1 MEATATRITVEAII
15 NAPVEKVWHHWTTPI
30 HILKWNA
37 ASDDWQTT
45 YSENDVRIGGK
56 FVTRME
62 SRDGSMGFDF
72 GGQYSKVE
80 ALKEIECI
88 LEDGRYMQVIF
99 TANGN
104 ETIVREIFEAENENP
119 VEMQR
124 GGWQAILNNFKTHV
138 EGYTN
143 MDLIRFEAAINAPV
157 EKVYT
162 TMLAE
167 KTYKEWTA
175 EFNAGSGYKGSWNK
189 GAKILFV
196 GTDKDGVEGGMV
208 SRIKENIPNKFLSVE
223 HLGLVQ
229 DGKEITTGKEVE
241 GWAGILE
248 NYTFTANNSGT
259 QLVIEM
265 DANIDFKSYFEE
277 TWPKALK
284 KLKEMCEQ

>member
-1 MEATATRITVEAII
+1 MATRIIVDATI
-15 NAPVEKVWHHWTTPI
+15 NAPVEKVWSHWTMPI

-45 YSENDVRIGGK
+45 YSENEVRPGGK

-80 ALKEIECI
+80 PLKEIESV

-99 TANGN
+99 TTNGT
-104 ETIVREIFEAENENP
+104 ETTVKEIFEAENENP
-119 VEMQR
+119 IEMQR
-124 GGWQAILNNFKTHV
+124 AGWQAILDNFKKHV

-143 MDLIRFEAAINAPV
+143 LELVRFEAAINAPV

-167 KTYKEWTA
+167 KTYQEWTA
-175 EFNAGSGYKGSWNK
+175 EFNAGSGYRGSWDK
-189 GAKILFV
+189 GAKILFI

-208 SRIKENIPNKFLSVE
+208 SRIKENISNKFLSVE

-229 DGKEITTGKEVE
+229 GGKEITAGKQVE
-241 GWAGILE
+241 GWAGALE
-248 NYTFTANNSGT
+248 NYTFTATNGGT
-259 QLVIEM
+259 RLVVEM
-265 DANIDFKSYFEE
+265 DSNTDFKSYFEQ
-277 TWPKALK
+277 TWPKALR
-284 KLKEMCEQ
+284 KLKEICEQ

>member
-1 MEATATRITVEAII
+1 MATRIIVDATI
-15 NAPVEKVWHHWTTPI
+15 NAPVEKVWSHWTMPI

-45 YSENDVRIGGK
+45 YSENEVRPGGK

-80 ALKEIECI
+80 PLKEIESV

-99 TANGN
+99 TANGT
-104 ETIVREIFEAENENP
+104 ETTVKEIFEAENENP
-119 VEMQR
+119 IEMQR
-124 GGWQAILNNFKTHV
+124 AGWQAILDNFKKHV

-143 MDLIRFEAAINAPV
+143 LELVRFEAAINAPV

-167 KTYKEWTA
+167 KTYQEWTA
-175 EFNAGSGYKGSWNK
+175 EFNAGSGYRGSWDK
-189 GAKILFV
+189 GAKILFI

-208 SRIKENIPNKFLSVE
+208 SRIKENILNKFLSVE

-229 DGKEITTGKEVE
+229 GGKEITAGKQVE
-241 GWAGILE
+241 GWAGALE
-248 NYTFTANNSGT
+248 NYTFTATNGGT
-259 QLVIEM
+259 RLVVEM
-265 DANIDFKSYFEE
+265 DSNTDFKSYFEQ
-277 TWPKALK
+277 TWPKALR
-284 KLKEMCEQ
+284 KLKEICEQ